1 MNQTLTGI
9 GKAVA
14 GVGKGA
20 SSKLK
25 LIAQTAGMTAEEF
38 SQAWKQKPAE
48 ALQAF
53 IKGLQRAQTKARTW
67 TASFRI

>member
-20 SSKLK
+20 KEKLEV
-25 LIAQTAGMTAEEF
+25 IAQTAGMTAEQF
-38 SQAWKQKPAE
+38 STAWKQNQQMHCKP
-48 ALQAF
+48 LL
-53 IKGLQRAQTKARTW
+53 KVYNVQR
-67 TASFRI
+67 

>member
-20 SSKLK
+20 KENFNLLQVIAGTQQNNFLLHGSK
-25 LIAQTAGMTAEEF
+25 T
-38 SQAWKQKPAE
+38 S
-48 ALQAF
+48 
-53 IKGLQRAQTKARTW
+53 
-67 TASFRI
+67 